1 MVAVQDPFEKLVE
14 KASGFDLNA
23 SDILAAGEHL
33 A

>member
-14 KASGFDLNA
+14 RAAGFDLDAN
-23 SDILAAGEHL
+23 DILAAGEHL